1 MWLFSMKYVLWRTT
15 GSAPT
20 SATVADATGSW
31 VIGSLMTVVGFV
43 ASSMMNSDMVD
54 EGDAVPRE
62 STSSWV
68 GRDMEGCENGGR
80 RCDGFLTLTT
90 QIRVP

>member
-31 VIGSLMTVVGFV
+31 VIGSLMTVVDFV
-43 ASSMMNSDMVD
+43 GSSMMNSDMVD
-54 EGDAVPRE
+54 EGEAVPRE
-62 STSSWV
+62 RTSSWV
-68 GRDMEGCENGGR
+68 GRDMEECESGGR
-80 RCDGFLTLTT
+80 RGGRLLTST
-90 QIRVP
+90 QIRLP